1 LETQIYLEEYFGG
14 SLIGDISAFRFYA
27 EPLNA
32 AQIKHNFKILK
43 SKYLLLNPDCPDCT
57 TLVPQPTPTPTMT
70 PTVTQTPT
78 STITPTPSTT
88 PGISPTPTQ
97 TTTQTPTTTPTP
109 SATPSSPLR
118 AYLFIEPTSGSSS
131 IGQWMFDRGSDFYG
145 FTNESQ
151 PSQDQTTFN
160 FDMNIYVDFSGWTN
174 GEFPTVIQQMVPQ
187 VTGGLDEFD
196 NPIVAYNFK
205 TTEVPANTV
214 QTDAWY
220 TWIIPNTLTNNKKQ
234 VEIDFNNTGNPE
246 LLTATR
252 TESTIYQYSFNY
264 TGSTIQN
271 TTYSVYTTFPSS
283 IFKLHNTKNI
293 YFRGN
298 SVE

>member
-1 LETQIYLEEYFGG
+1 
-14 SLIGDISAFRFYA
+14 
-27 EPLNA
+27 
-32 AQIKHNFKILK
+32 
-43 SKYLLLNPDCPDCT
+43 
-57 TLVPQPTPTPTMT
+57 
-70 PTVTQTPT
+70 
-78 STITPTPSTT
+78 
-88 PGISPTPTQ
+88 
-97 TTTQTPTTTPTP
+97 
-109 SATPSSPLR
+109 
-118 AYLFIEPTSGSSS
+118 
-131 IGQWMFDRGSDFYG
+131 
-145 FTNESQ
+145 
-151 PSQDQTTFN
+151 
-160 FDMNIYVDFSGWTN
+160 
-174 GEFPTVIQQMVPQ
+174 MVPQ

>member
-1 LETQIYLEEYFGG
+1 
-14 SLIGDISAFRFYA
+14 
-27 EPLNA
+27 
-32 AQIKHNFKILK
+32 
-43 SKYLLLNPDCPDCT
+43 
-57 TLVPQPTPTPTMT
+57 
-70 PTVTQTPT
+70 VTQTPT
-78 STITPTPSTT
+78 TTITPTPSSTF
-88 PGISPTPTQ
+88 GISPTPTQ

-131 IGQWMFDRGSDFYG
+131 IGQWMYDRGSDFYG

-151 PSQDQTTFN
+151 PAQDQTTFN

-174 GEFPTVIQQMVPQ
+174 GEFPTAIQQMVPQ